1 MEKLTMT
8 QEMIKRQLEKVED
21 SSQNLKRAFN
31 EPDLTIKDYFIF
43 PEGIFYTRSYFHKY
57 HANGNIISGNYPY
70 KKEVY
75 EITFNS
81 KTIWELKW
89 ENLRKV
95 HMKKNLMVSLF

>member
-21 SSQNLKRAFN
+21 SSQTLHHHLKRAFN
-31 EPDLTIKDYFIF
+31 EPDLIIKGYFIF
-43 PEGIFYTRSYFHKY
+43 SEGVFYTRSYFHKY

-75 EITFNS
+75 KITFNS
-81 KTIWELKW
+81 KTIWELKC
-89 ENLRKV
+89 
-95 HMKKNLMVSLF
+95 